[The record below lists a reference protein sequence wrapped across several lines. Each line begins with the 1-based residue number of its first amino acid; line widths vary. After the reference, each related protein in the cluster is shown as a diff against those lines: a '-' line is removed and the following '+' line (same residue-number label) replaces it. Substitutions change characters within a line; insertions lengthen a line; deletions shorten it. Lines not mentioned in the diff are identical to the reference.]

1 MNVIK
6 HPPCPDC
13 DCATRLSDMP
23 AGAAGCIRK
32 IDAPERVADRL
43 KAMGLCVGRNV
54 VVVRSADPMLIKV
67 FGSRLGVSTQLARTV
82 CVERK
87 DPGEC
92 HLQAGPGGGT

>member
-1 MNVIK
+1 MNTLTSSS
-6 HPPCPDC
+6 CPDC
-13 DCATRLSDMP
+13 DCSTRLSDMP
-23 AGAAGCIRK
+23 AGAAGCIRR
-32 IDAPERVADRL
+32 IDAPEHEADRL

-67 FGSRLGVSTQLARTV
+67 FGSRLGVSTQLARVV

-92 HLQAGPGGGT
+92 HLQAGPGGVA